1 MGKSV
6 SHNGRILVRIQNR
19 QYSLDERR
27 SDIERY
33 VDTSPEKI
41 NSQGFLYKQVMVR
54 KGAIRMDTVNT
65 TTVRNG
71 KRVNVWKMTMT
82 AMLSAIAFI
91 LMFLDFSTPFM
102 PNFIKMDL
110 SELPA
115 LVGTFAMGPISG
127 VVICLI
133 KNLLHLFMTD
143 TAGVGELS
151 NFILGAAFVL
161 PAGLIYKKWK
171 GKKSAVFGAL
181 LGALLM
187 ALISI
192 VSNYFIV
199 YPVYYNF
206 LPKETI
212 LAAYQAI
219 FSGVDNIL
227 ECLIIFNAPFT
238 FVKGLFS
245 VIITLVIYKP
255 LSPFLKG
262 NYRK

>member
-1 MGKSV
+1 
-6 SHNGRILVRIQNR
+6 
-19 QYSLDERR
+19 
-27 SDIERY
+27 
-33 VDTSPEKI
+33 
-41 NSQGFLYKQVMVR
+41 
-54 KGAIRMDTVNT
+54 MDTVNT
-65 TTVRNG
+65 TNV

-91 LMFLDFSTPFM
+91 LMFLDFSVPIM
-102 PNFIKMDL
+102 PGFIKMDL

-115 LVGTFAMGPISG
+115 LIGTFAMGPVSG
-127 VVICLI
+127 VIICLV
-133 KNLLHLFMTD
+133 KNLLHLFMSSTG
-143 TAGVGELS
+143 GVGELS

-171 GKKSAVFGAL
+171 GRKSAVIGAL
-181 LGALLM
+181 SGALLM

-206 LPKETI
+206 MPEETI
-212 LAAYQAI
+212 LNAYQAI

-227 ECLIIFNAPFT
+227 ECLIVFNAPFT

-245 VIITLVIYKP
+245 VLITLVIYKP
-255 LSPFLKG
+255 ISPFLKG
-262 NYRK
+262 NYRR